1 MDIKFVENFDKRSG
15 YSEPHILKT
24 LLSIDVSVGREK
36 LMKDLGLN
44 EASARTLLNFLKRKG
59 LLKSTKRGHEPT
71 NKCNEIV
78 KFLKANI
85 KGPIILKKSKI
96 TVGEKNIAYIVKKR
110 ANKIRYGIEQ
120 RDHAIMMGAH
130 GLTTIIKKGKLFM
143 PGMKANINLD
153 VEMEDGDVLLIGSAK
168 NRHTAELAALYA
180 AYLLLR

>member
-44 EASARTLLNFLKRKG
+44 EASARTLLNFLKGKG

-71 NKCNEIV
+71 EKCKDVV
-78 KFLKANI
+78 KFLKTNI
-85 KGPIILKKSKI
+85 KGPIILGKSSI
-96 TVGEKNIAYIVKKR
+96 TVGNKNIAYIVKNR

-120 RDHAIMMGAH
+120 RDQAIIMGAY
-130 GLTTIIKKGKLFM
+130 GLTTIIKRGKLFM

-153 VEMEDGDVLLIGSAK
+153 VEMKDGDVLLIGSAGTE
-168 NRHTAELAALYA
+168 RTAEFAALYA
-180 AYLLLR
+180 SYLLLR